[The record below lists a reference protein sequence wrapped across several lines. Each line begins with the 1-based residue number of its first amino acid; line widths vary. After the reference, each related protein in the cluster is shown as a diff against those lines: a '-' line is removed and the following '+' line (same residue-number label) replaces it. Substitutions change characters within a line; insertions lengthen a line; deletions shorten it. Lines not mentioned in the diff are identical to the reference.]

1 MKSLMIISQNI
12 ERTDN
17 AMTKRLQIP
26 NGKSE
31 ARNRKD
37 VQYNDKSFGDTIRII
52 RSHKS
57 KKKQISNDK
66 RFDDTKRIIESQT
79 LKGHTI

>member
-37 VQYNDKSFGDTIRII
+37 VQCNDKSFGDTIRII

-57 KKKQISNDK
+57 KKN
-66 RFDDTKRIIESQT
+66 RLAMTKGSMIPN
-79 LKGHTI
+79 G